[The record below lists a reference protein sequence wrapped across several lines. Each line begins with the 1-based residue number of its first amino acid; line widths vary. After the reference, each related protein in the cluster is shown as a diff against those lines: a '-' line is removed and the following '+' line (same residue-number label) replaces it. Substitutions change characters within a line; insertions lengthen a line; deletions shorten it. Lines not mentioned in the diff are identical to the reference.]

1 MLFCTL
7 KLFIGVTMFANN
19 VFAKQS
25 GEDSP
30 ERIATIGL
38 PGQDSMDALFRK
50 GQPRMK

>member
-1 MLFCTL
+1 
-7 KLFIGVTMFANN
+7 MFAIN

-30 ERIATIGL
+30 ERIATIRL
-38 PGQDSMDALFRK
+38 PGQDSMDAIFRK